1 MKECMNIYSIR
12 DLENLSG
19 IKAHTIRIWEKRYG
33 ILSPGRTDSNI
44 RSYNESELKK
54 ILNIAYL
61 NSHGYKISSI
71 AGFSDDELSRQV
83 VTLSS
88 QDDPDNDFQP
98 GKILMSAIRF
108 DEKEFIETLQAVIKD
123 QGLEKAFIYFL
134 NPLIEKSRILW
145 QTGSLSKAQEQFIQ
159 NTIKQIIIEED
170 NHLTAV
176 SGKNM
181 PVIAMI
187 NPCDNISDISF
198 LFCKYVLKNHNF
210 DVIFTGGTLP
220 LSEIKEV
227 YKIKPFRYLVIN
239 AGEYGSVKN
248 MSDCLAGF
256 IKSNKIKK
264 IIFTDCHPEEED
276 NTSADYILF
285 SRDPE
290 SFIRIIQKHLI

>member
-33 ILSPGRTDSNI
+33 ILSPGRTYSNI

-108 DEKEFIETLQAVIKD
+108 DERNSASCNNRPGPGK
-123 QGLEKAFIYFL
+123 GIY
-134 NPLIEKSRILW
+134 
-145 QTGSLSKAQEQFIQ
+145 
-159 NTIKQIIIEED
+159 
-170 NHLTAV
+170 
-176 SGKNM
+176 
-181 PVIAMI
+181 
-187 NPCDNISDISF
+187 
-198 LFCKYVLKNHNF
+198 
-210 DVIFTGGTLP
+210 IFP
-220 LSEIKEV
+220 
-227 YKIKPFRYLVIN
+227 
-239 AGEYGSVKN
+239 
-248 MSDCLAGF
+248 
-256 IKSNKIKK
+256 
-264 IIFTDCHPEEED
+264 
-276 NTSADYILF
+276 
-285 SRDPE
+285 
-290 SFIRIIQKHLI
+290 